1 MGEFA
6 RSFRDLDVY
15 QNALGLAFDINILV
29 KTFPKEERYALSDQ
43 MRRASMSVCLNTAE
57 AWRKRRY
64 KAAFIAKLSD
74 SEAEAAEVQ
83 ACLDLA
89 KKFQYLDDVK
99 YKDLDSRYEQV
110 IAQLITMSNQADKW
124 CRSGKNYGS
133 SRVWE

>member
-6 RSFRDLDVY
+6 RNFRDLDVY
-15 QNALGLAFDINILV
+15 QNALGLAFEINILV

-43 MRRASMSVCLNTAE
+43 MHRASMSVCLNIAE

-74 SEAEAAEVQ
+74 SEAEGTEVQ

-89 KKFQYLDDVK
+89 KKFQYLDDEK
-99 YKDLDSRYEQV
+99 YKDLDERYEQV

-124 CRSGKNYGS
+124 CRSGK
-133 SRVWE
+133 